1 MNNLLEIG
9 YFKKCAKNGHSDT
22 LAPLQQLVWYY
33 YQTYVRSF
41 CKKTHLSLR
50 IQQTEIGTRLHY
62 YSNKHEFHESTKAQ
76 YITNFFFT
84 DKKESY

>member
-41 CKKTHLSLR
+41 CKKTHLSLSKDPTDR
-50 IQQTEIGTRLHY
+50 DRYTFTLLQQQTWIPRVYKGTIYH
-62 YSNKHEFHESTKAQ
+62 
-76 YITNFFFT
+76 
-84 DKKESY
+84 